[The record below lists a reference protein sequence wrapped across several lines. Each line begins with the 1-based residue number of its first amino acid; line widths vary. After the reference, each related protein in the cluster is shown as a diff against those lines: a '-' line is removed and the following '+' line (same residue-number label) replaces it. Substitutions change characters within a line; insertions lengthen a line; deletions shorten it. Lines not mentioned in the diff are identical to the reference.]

1 MKINK
6 AKLYQNLKNIETIT
20 NIKIIFCYKVLFS
33 ISGISNNIGFYIVM
47 SIIIFFII
55 SIFIFYKK
63 QAALLKN
70 DIKDIVNAVIQE
82 DKNANNTEL
91 NKDII
96 SIAFRKN
103 DAKKIKI
110 KKKIK
115 MKMKVKKRN
124 NNKDIFNLNNNEL
137 IKKIIIDSNNYENI
151 ENEPQI
157 ENLDNIFEDNKTSIK
172 LRREKENKISKYNDE
187 QLNDL
192 SYDSALKYDKRTYS
206 EYYISLIIIK
216 HKILFTFFYKDYNSR
231 IIKINLF
238 FISFITS
245 YAINALFFTDG
256 TMHQIYVD
264 QGDFNI
270 EYLIPQILYSSLI
283 SYILDCL
290 IKFLA
295 QSNQDILKLKKIK
308 TANEVI
314 DKEKNLNKK
323 LCIKFILFFIIGFI
337 YLIVMWYYIS
347 IFCAIYKNTQL
358 HLIKETVISFL
369 LRFIYPFAIYLLPG
383 IFRTISLS
391 DPKKKEKYY
400 TSLEKYFNF
409 KKLLIFVI
417 DIVLI

>member
-1 MKINK
+1 M
-6 AKLYQNLKNIETIT
+6 
-20 NIKIIFCYKVLFS
+20 
-33 ISGISNNIGFYIVM
+33 
-47 SIIIFFII
+47 
-55 SIFIFYKK
+55 
-63 QAALLKN
+63 
-70 DIKDIVNAVIQE
+70 
-82 DKNANNTEL
+82 

-115 MKMKVKKRN
+115 MKMKVKKKN

-245 YAINALFFTDG
+245 YTINALFFTDG

-270 EYLIPQILYSSLI
+270 EY
-283 SYILDCL
+283 
-290 IKFLA
+290 F
-295 QSNQDILKLKKIK
+295 
-308 TANEVI
+308 
-314 DKEKNLNKK
+314 
-323 LCIKFILFFIIGFI
+323 
-337 YLIVMWYYIS
+337 
-347 IFCAIYKNTQL
+347 
-358 HLIKETVISFL
+358 
-369 LRFIYPFAIYLLPG
+369 RLP
-383 IFRTISLS
+383 
-391 DPKKKEKYY
+391 Y
-400 TSLEKYFNF
+400 
-409 KKLLIFVI
+409 
-417 DIVLI
+417 